1 LLDAD
6 ADRADLELR
15 LIKPSLKDRDRLAL
29 ASSRMSLRSCGGY
42 VTFVFDLQM
51 CIQHDLR
58 SCGAA
63 LVAAAWLRERAYDGN
78 KKERLWEDAVMIDRL
93 FRRALVGFGLL
104 LAALSTHVHAQS
116 APKTVTLVVPYAAG
130 GGTDTVARLIGE
142 RMSGTLGQTF
152 IIENVVG
159 GGSTLANDR
168 VARSAPDGSMILI
181 NHVALLAAPSL
192 FTNLR
197 YDTKTAFEPVGLV
210 NNAPMVLIGRK
221 SIPGAGPKDFVAW
234 IKAQGDKANFA
245 HGGIGTN
252 SHLCAVMM
260 GNVLGFKPTVVAYR
274 GSAPA
279 IGDLLAGQIDLLW
292 DQVTNALPQIQAGT
306 LHGIAITSSERLEH
320 LKDVPTT
327 AELGMPEVSYT
338 MWHGLYVAKGT
349 PKETIGALNSALRK
363 ALSDPGL
370 MEKLKQLGTLPFPDN
385 EMTPEAHA
393 RLFATDL
400 PRVAT
405 LVESSG
411 IRASEAK

>member
-1 LLDAD
+1 
-6 ADRADLELR
+6 
-15 LIKPSLKDRDRLAL
+15 
-29 ASSRMSLRSCGGY
+29 
-42 VTFVFDLQM
+42 V
-51 CIQHDLR
+51 
-58 SCGAA
+58 
-63 LVAAAWLRERAYDGN
+63 
-78 KKERLWEDAVMIDRL
+78 IDRL
-93 FRRALVGFGLL
+93 HRRALMGLGLL
-104 LAALSTHVHAQS
+104 LIALSTQVHAQS
-116 APKTVTLVVPYAAG
+116 AAKTVTLVVPYSAG

-142 RMSGTLGQTF
+142 RMSRALGQTVLV
-152 IIENVVG
+152 ENVVG

-168 VARSAPDGSMILI
+168 VARSTPDGSTVLI

-221 SIPGAGPKDFVAW
+221 SIPGAAPKDFVAW
-234 IKAQGDKANFA
+234 IKAQGEKANFA

-279 IGDLLAGQIDLLW
+279 ISDLLAGQIDLLW

-306 LHGIAITSSERLEH
+306 LHGIAITSPERLEQ

-349 PKETIGALNSALRK
+349 PKETVGALNAALRK
-363 ALSDPGL
+363 ALSDPDL
-370 MEKLKQLGTLPFPDN
+370 VEKLKQLGTLPFPCN
-385 EMTPEAHA
+385 QMTPEAHA
-393 RLFATDL
+393 QLFATDL
-400 PRVAT
+400 PRVAK

-411 IRASEAK
+411 IKASEAK

>member
-1 LLDAD
+1 MLN
-6 ADRADLELR
+6 R
-15 LIKPSLKDRDRLAL
+15 LFILAL
-29 ASSRMSLRSCGGY
+29 M
-42 VTFVFDLQM
+42 
-51 CIQHDLR
+51 
-58 SCGAA
+58 
-63 LVAAAWLRERAYDGN
+63 
-78 KKERLWEDAVMIDRL
+78 
-93 FRRALVGFGLL
+93 GFCPL
-104 LAALSTHVHAQS
+104 LATHSTQVHAQS
-116 APKTVTLVVPYAAG
+116 SSRTVTLVVPYAAG

-142 RMSGTLGQTF
+142 RMSGALGQTI
-152 IIENVVG
+152 IIENVIG

-168 VARSAPDGSMILI
+168 VARSAPDGSTILI

-192 FTNLR
+192 FVNLR

-221 SIPGAGPKDFVAW
+221 TIPGAGPKGYVAW

-306 LHGIAITSSERLEH
+306 LHGIAITSSKRLDQ

-349 PKETIGALNSALRK
+349 PKETVGALNAALRK
-363 ALSDPGL
+363 ALSDPVL
-370 MEKLKQLGTLPFPDN
+370 LEKLTQLGTLPFP
-385 EMTPEAHA
+385 EAELTPEAHA
-393 RLFATDL
+393 RLFAADL
-400 PRVAT
+400 PRVAK

-411 IRASEAK
+411 IKAGEAK

>member
-1 LLDAD
+1 MR
-6 ADRADLELR
+6 RA
-15 LIKPSLKDRDRLAL
+15 
-29 ASSRMSLRSCGGY
+29 G
-42 VTFVFDLQM
+42 
-51 CIQHDLR
+51 
-58 SCGAA
+58 
-63 LVAAAWLRERAYDGN
+63 RERHWENAVVIH
-78 KKERLWEDAVMIDRL
+78 RLC
-93 FRRALVGFGLL
+93 RRALTGLL
-104 LAALSTHVHAQS
+104 LAALSTQVHAQAS
-116 APKTVTLVVPYAAG
+116 PRAVTLVVPYAAG

-142 RMSGTLGQTF
+142 RMSRALGQTV
-152 IIENVVG
+152 IVENVVG

-168 VARSAPDGSMILI
+168 VARSTPDGSTVLI

-197 YDTKTAFEPVGLV
+197 YDTSTAFAPVGLV

-221 SIPGAGPKDFVAW
+221 SIPGAGPKDFVGW
-234 IKAQGDKANFA
+234 IKQQGEKANFA

-279 IGDLLAGQIDLLW
+279 IADLLAGQIDLLW

-306 LHGIAITSSERLEH
+306 LHGIAITSSERLEQ

-349 PKETIGALNSALRK
+349 PKQTIEALNSALRK
-363 ALSDPGL
+363 ALSDPAL
-370 MEKLKQLGTLPFPDN
+370 LEKLKQLGTLPFPDN

-400 PRVAT
+400 PRVAK

-411 IRASEAK
+411 IKASEAK

>member
-1 LLDAD
+1 M
-6 ADRADLELR
+6 RR
-15 LIKPSLKDRDRLAL
+15 
-29 ASSRMSLRSCGGY
+29 
-42 VTFVFDLQM
+42 
-51 CIQHDLR
+51 
-58 SCGAA
+58 
-63 LVAAAWLRERAYDGN
+63 N
-78 KKERLWEDAVMIDRL
+78 KKDLGEEAAVIHRIL
-93 FRRALVGFGLL
+93 GRALLGSGLV
-104 LAALSTHVHAQS
+104 LAALATQVHAQS
-116 APKTVTLVVPYAAG
+116 SPKTVTLVVPYAAG

-142 RMSGTLGQTF
+142 RMSGTLGQTI
-152 IIENVVG
+152 IIENQVG

-168 VARSAPDGSMILI
+168 VARSAADGSTILI

-210 NNAPMVLIGRK
+210 NNAPMVLVGRK
-221 SIPGAGPKDFVAW
+221 SIPGTGPKDYVAW

-245 HGGIGTN
+245 HGGVGTN

-274 GSAPA
+274 GSGPA

-306 LHGIAITSSERLEH
+306 LHGIAITSSKRLDQ

-349 PKETIGALNSALRK
+349 PRETIGALNAALRK
-363 ALSDPGL
+363 ALSDPVL
-370 MEKLKQLGTLPFPDN
+370 LEKLTQLGTLPFP
-385 EMTPEAHA
+385 EAELTPEAHA
-393 RLFATDL
+393 RLFASDL
-400 PRVAT
+400 PRVAK

-411 IRASEAK
+411 IKASEAK

>member
-1 LLDAD
+1 MIN
-6 ADRADLELR
+6 R
-15 LIKPSLKDRDRLAL
+15 LFRLAL
-29 ASSRMSLRSCGGY
+29 IGCCL
-42 VTFVFDLQM
+42 
-51 CIQHDLR
+51 IP
-58 SCGAA
+58 
-63 LVAAAWLRERAYDGN
+63 
-78 KKERLWEDAVMIDRL
+78 AV
-93 FRRALVGFGLL
+93 
-104 LAALSTHVHAQS
+104 LSTPLRAQS
-116 APKTVTLVVPYAAG
+116 TPKTVTLVVPYAAG

-142 RMSGTLGQTF
+142 RMSGALGQTV

-168 VARSAPDGSMILI
+168 VARSAPDGSTVLI

-210 NNAPMVLIGRK
+210 NNAPMVLVGRK
-221 SIPGAGPKDFVAW
+221 SIPGAEPKDFVAW

-245 HGGIGTN
+245 HGGVGTN

-274 GSAPA
+274 GSGPA

-306 LHGIAITSSERLEH
+306 LHGIAITSSKRLEQ

-349 PKETIGALNSALRK
+349 PKATIDALNSALRK
-363 ALSDPGL
+363 ALADPGL
-370 MEKLKQLGTLPFPDN
+370 REKLTQLGTLAFPDS
-385 EMTPEAHA
+385 ELSPEAHA
-393 RLFATDL
+393 RLFASDL
-400 PRVAT
+400 PRVAK
-405 LVESSG
+405 LVESSW
-411 IRASEAK
+411 IKASEAK

>member
-1 LLDAD
+1 
-6 ADRADLELR
+6 
-15 LIKPSLKDRDRLAL
+15 
-29 ASSRMSLRSCGGY
+29 
-42 VTFVFDLQM
+42 
-51 CIQHDLR
+51 
-58 SCGAA
+58 
-63 LVAAAWLRERAYDGN
+63 
-78 KKERLWEDAVMIDRL
+78 MINRL
-93 FRRALVGFGLL
+93 FRHALTGFGLL
-104 LAALSTHVHAQS
+104 LGALSTQVHAQS
-116 APKTVTLVVPYAAG
+116 TPRTVTLVVPYAAG

-142 RMSGTLGQTF
+142 RMSGTLGQTI

-168 VARSAPDGSMILI
+168 VARSAPDGSTILI

-192 FTNLR
+192 FTNLH
-197 YDTKTAFEPVGLV
+197 DTRTAFEPVGLV

-221 SIPGAGPKDFVAW
+221 TIPGASPKDFVAW
-234 IKAQGDKANFA
+234 IKSQGDKANFA

-306 LHGIAITSSERLEH
+306 LHGIAITSSKRLEQ

-349 PKETIGALNSALRK
+349 PREIVGALNSALRK

-370 MEKLKQLGTLPFPDN
+370 LEKLTQLGTLPFPDS
-385 EMTPEAHA
+385 ELTPEAHA
-393 RLFATDL
+393 RLFAADL
-400 PRVAT
+400 PRVAK

-411 IRASEAK
+411 IKASEAK